1 VEPIGSG
8 VKYVEFEIR
17 FKRCG
22 ENMESYREA
31 CRKWGGGHKMR
42 QVKI

>member
-1 VEPIGSG
+1 MGSG

-17 FKRCG
+17 FKRHG
-22 ENMESYREA
+22 ENMESCGEA
-31 CRKWGGGHKMR
+31 CRKWGGGCKMR